1 MRWLTGLAAALLLV
15 GCTRESP
22 IQAKTEPEKPVL
34 ARGEVEMTEAAQ
46 REAGLEVRAAAPA
59 AFGRA
64 LRAEGRITM
73 NEERTWR
80 SAAIA
85 EGRIL
90 RVAARVG
97 DRVKEG
103 QVLAGMHS
111 HDIHESRAVYRN
123 VKIAVASRAA
133 AVDYA
138 RRARDRAKR
147 LYDLKAGS
155 LADLDHAESVLKNA
169 QAELETAQSEERRAR
184 VHLVEFLQVSLD
196 DHPEEDSAHEEDMI
210 PIKAPHDG
218 VIVSREASV
227 GAVVHP
233 GTPLFTISDL
243 GTLWM
248 IAQFAEEHLPH
259 LRTGMAARVFEPAY
273 PDVAF
278 PGRITRIGEEFDAA
292 TRTAKVRI
300 ELENRSGRLKPEMY
314 ATVEVAAGA
323 AGGSL
328 AVPADAVQDVNGQ
341 TVVFVRKSGTRFE
354 TRAVRP
360 GRRSG
365 ETLEILSGLAPGD
378 QVVTRG
384 AFRVKSQ
391 LLLHTFGGQP

>member
-1 MRWLTGLAAALLLV
+1 MRSLTALAGLLLA
-15 GCTRESP
+15 GCARENP
-22 IQAKTEPEKPVL
+22 IQAKAEPEKPAL
-34 ARGEVEMTEAAQ
+34 ARGDVEMPEAAQ

-59 AFGRA
+59 AFGSA

-80 SAAIA
+80 AAAIA

-90 RVAARVG
+90 RIAAKLG

-111 HDIHESRAVYRN
+111 HDIHESRAAFRN
-123 VKIAVASRAA
+123 VKIAVANKTAA
-133 AVDYA
+133 LDYA

-147 LYDLKAGS
+147 LFDLKAGS
-155 LADLDHAESVLKNA
+155 LADLDLAESVLKNA

-218 VIVSREASV
+218 VIVSREANI

-233 GTPLFTISDL
+233 GTALFTISDL

-259 LRTGMAARVFEPAY
+259 LRAGMAARVFEPAY

-278 PGRITRIGEEFDAA
+278 PGRLSRIGEEFDPA
-292 TRTAKVRI
+292 TRTAKARI

-314 ATVEVAAGA
+314 ATVEIATRA

-328 AVPADAVQDVNGQ
+328 AVPADALQDVNGQ

-354 TRAVRP
+354 MRAVRP

-365 ETLEILSGLAPGD
+365 ETMEILGGLAAGD

-391 LLLHTFGGQP
+391 LLLGTLGGEP

>member
-1 MRWLTGLAAALLLV
+1 MRSLMALAALLLA
-15 GCTRESP
+15 GCTRENP
-22 IQAKTEPEKPVL
+22 IQAKTEPEKPAL

-64 LRAEGRITM
+64 LRAEGRLTM

-90 RVAARVG
+90 RVTAKLG
-97 DRVKEG
+97 DRVKED

-111 HDIHESRAVYRN
+111 HDIHESRAEYRN
-123 VKIAVASRAA
+123 VKIAVANRTA

-147 LYDLKAGS
+147 LHDLKAGS
-155 LADLDHAESVLKNA
+155 LADLEHAESLLKNA
-169 QAELETAQSEERRAR
+169 QAALETAQSDERRAR

-218 VIVSREASV
+218 VVVSREASV

-248 IAQFAEEHLPH
+248 IAQFAEEHLPQ
-259 LRTGMAARVFEPAY
+259 LRAGMAARVFEPAY

-278 PGRITRIGEEFDAA
+278 PGRITRIGEEFDPA

-314 ATVEVAAGA
+314 ATVEVATGA

-328 AVPADAVQDVNGQ
+328 AVPADALQDVNGQ

-365 ETLEILSGLAPGD
+365 EMQEILSGLAAGD
-378 QVVTRG
+378 PVVTRG

-391 LLLHTFGGQP
+391 LLLHTSGGQQ